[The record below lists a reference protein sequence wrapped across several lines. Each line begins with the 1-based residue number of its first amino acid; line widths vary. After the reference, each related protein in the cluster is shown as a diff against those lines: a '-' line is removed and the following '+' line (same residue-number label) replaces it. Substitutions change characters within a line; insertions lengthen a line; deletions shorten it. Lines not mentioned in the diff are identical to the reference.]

1 MKVLRYSQ
9 ENNLYT
15 FLLEVKGIYF
25 QRGFDRFD
33 DDKHNKG
40 NGLCRGLIKGEGHL
54 SFLSKSL
61 DMVSKSSINF
71 LFFLLVEKNS
81 NCLNMI
87 YIGWICYNADLLLF
101 FAIFVVFAILLL

>member
-1 MKVLRYSQ
+1 MCAIGGGPC
-9 ENNLYT
+9 
-15 FLLEVKGIYF
+15 LEVVVAAGIYF

-61 DMVSKSSINF
+61 DMSS
-71 LFFLLVEKNS
+71 LLPK
-81 NCLNMI
+81 
-87 YIGWICYNADLLLF
+87 
-101 FAIFVVFAILLL
+101 